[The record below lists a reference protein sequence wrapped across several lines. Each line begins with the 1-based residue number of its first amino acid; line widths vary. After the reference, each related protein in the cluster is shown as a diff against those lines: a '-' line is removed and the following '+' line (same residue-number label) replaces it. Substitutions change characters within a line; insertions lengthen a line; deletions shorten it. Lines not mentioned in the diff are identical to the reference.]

1 MDSDKFKISCVC
13 MNCGKT
19 VDSDIKI
26 EINFV
31 SKMIYWYCTEC
42 KSMNHIDI
50 NAIKDL
56 NPLPRMRTM

>member
-1 MDSDKFKISCVC
+1 